1 MKIDID
7 PNQLEMK
14 IDIDPDQFMGQ
25 TLLEAIE
32 LTYNDIVKLRRLDHI
47 ESYQMEDLDYNLQLL
62 PALKTVYKYYTVHID
77 HYKLDEF
84 DTLDINFDEEVDG

>member
-1 MKIDID
+1 MKIDISPD
-7 PNQLEMK
+7 K
-14 IDIDPDQFMGQ
+14 IMGPV
-25 TLLEAIE
+25 LLEAIE
-32 LTYNDIVKLRRLDHI
+32 MTYDGIVELRRLDHI
-47 ESYQMEDLDYNLQLL
+47 ESYQMEDLDYNLRLL